1 MSATFL
7 HIFQYQKYFK
17 RNINANR
24 ILRNQYQIILIGIS
38 HDGGILKENKSINKN
53 TIHLKNQNLKKKK
66 CLHLKISNML
76 VILPGSYLSAINGK
90 WIHKNFFFKTLEST
104 CIDNSIDLETVT

>member
-1 MSATFL
+1 MSYRKLYPNAFINEQSDLLNKLTEVGSRILNMSVTFL
-7 HIFQYQKYFK
+7 HIFQDQKYFK

-53 TIHLKNQNLKKKK
+53 TIHLKNQN
-66 CLHLKISNML
+66 
-76 VILPGSYLSAINGK
+76 
-90 WIHKNFFFKTLEST
+90 
-104 CIDNSIDLETVT
+104 